1 MFSNCFKRI
10 NGGHLVGD
18 HSMEDLKSDLHM
30 THYKWQKYGL
40 SLKKQVD
47 YEAAFART
55 FEVSD
60 QIKSSILEMIPKD
73 LLDIEVP
80 HIWYLEVTGTDD
92 TKTMVPPHIDSFRI
106 CTINYYLKAN
116 GETTHY
122 YNYESGDMEEI
133 DSFCARTNE
142 CWILN
147 TTIPHSVKLLSG
159 ETRSVIGAS
168 FIQTP
173 FEKVI
178 SFFP

>member
-1 MFSNCFKRI
+1 MFSNCFKKVD
-10 NGGHLVGD
+10 GGHLMRD
-18 HSMEDLKSDLHM
+18 HSMEDLKLDLHM

-40 SLKKQVD
+40 SLKEKVD
-47 YEAAFART
+47 YKPAIANT

-60 QIKSSILEMIPKD
+60 QIKSDVLRMMPKD

-92 TKTMVPPHIDSFRI
+92 DKTMVPPHVDSFRI

-122 YNYESGDMEEI
+122 YNYVSGNMEEI
-133 DSFCARTNE
+133 GSFCAKTNE

-147 TTIPHSVKLLSG
+147 TTIPHSVKLLPE

-168 FIQTP
+168 FIHTP
-173 FEKVI
+173 FEI
-178 SFFP
+178 ITSFFS

>member
-10 NGGHLVGD
+10 DSGHLVGD
-18 HSMEDLKSDLHM
+18 HPMEDLKSDLHM
-30 THYKWQKYGL
+30 IHSKWQKYGL
-40 SLKKQVD
+40 SLKKDVD
-47 YEAAFART
+47 YDAAIANT

-60 QIKSSILEMIPKD
+60 QIKSSVLEMIPKD

-80 HIWYLEVTGTDD
+80 NIWYLEVTGTDD
-92 TKTMVPPHIDSFRI
+92 DKTMVPPHIDNFRI
-106 CTINYYLKAN
+106 CTINYYLQTN

-122 YNYESGDMEEI
+122 YNYVSGDMEEI
-133 DSFCARTNE
+133 CSFCAKTNE

-147 TTIPHSVKLLSG
+147 TTIPHSVKLLTG
-159 ETRSVIGAS
+159 KTRSVIGAS
-168 FIQTP
+168 FINTP

>member
-10 NGGHLVGD
+10 DSGHLVGD
-18 HSMEDLKSDLHM
+18 HPMEDLKSDLHM
-30 THYKWQKYGL
+30 IHSKWQKYGL
-40 SLKKQVD
+40 SLKKDVD
-47 YEAAFART
+47 YDAAIANT

-60 QIKSSILEMIPKD
+60 QIKSSVLEMIPKD

-92 TKTMVPPHIDSFRI
+92 DKTMVPPHIDSFRI
-106 CTINYYLKAN
+106 CTINYYLQTN

-122 YNYESGDMEEI
+122 YNYVSGGMEEI
-133 DSFCARTNE
+133 CSFCAKTNE

-147 TTIPHSVKLLSG
+147 TTIPHSVKLLTG
-159 ETRSVIGAS
+159 KTRSVIGAS
-168 FIQTP
+168 FINTP